1 MPGEN
6 RIGFTEFREKWIV
19 APEFMCEGRRNKV
32 RLLILAKAGKGI
44 REISK
49 KYSRSIKV

>member
-32 RLLILAKAGKGI
+32 SLLILAKGWKGKKGNI
-44 REISK
+44 K
-49 KYSRSIKV
+49 KV